1 MTNQELEA
9 QTKAFLEETT
19 HMQIIGN
26 PENLKT
32 KTALQ
37 TDSVRSQL
45 SKAVLVSR
53 VGDLLRQARLE
64 RGLTGEQAG
73 ALAGVKRARV
83 SQMETD
89 GDVLQL
95 QTLVEYA
102 HSLDFEV
109 QLSLIPKNGGTVLTR
124 ELKQ

>member
-1 MTNQELEA
+1 MKNQELEA

-26 PENLKT
+26 PENLKAKAT
-32 KTALQ
+32 LH
-37 TDSVRSQL
+37 TDSIREEL
-45 SKAVLVSR
+45 TKGVLVSR
-53 VGDLLRQARLE
+53 VGELLRQARLE

-73 ALAGVKRARV
+73 ALVGVKRARI
-83 SQMETD
+83 SQMETS

-109 QLSLIPKNGGTVLTR
+109 QLSLIPKNGGSVLTR
-124 ELKQ
+124 ELV

>member
-1 MTNQELEA
+1 MNQEIEV
-9 QTKAFLEETT
+9 QTKAFLEETS

-26 PENLKT
+26 PKNLK
-32 KTALQ
+32 KKVALQ
-37 TDSVRSQL
+37 TDSIRHEL
-45 SKAVLVSR
+45 SKAILVSR

-73 ALAGVKRARV
+73 ALAGVKRARI
-83 SQMETD
+83 SQMETS

-95 QTLVEYA
+95 QTLVDYA
-102 HSLDFEV
+102 HSLNFEV

-124 ELKQ
+124 ELV

>member
-9 QTKAFLEETT
+9 QTKAFLEFTS

-32 KTALQ
+32 KTPLR
-37 TDSVRSQL
+37 TDAIRSEL
-45 SKAVLVSR
+45 GKAVLVSR
-53 VGDLLRQARLE
+53 VGELLKQARLE

-83 SQMETD
+83 SQMEWKLQVMFYNCKPLWNMHTLW
-89 GDVLQL
+89 VLKCSYL
-95 QTLVEYA
+95 
-102 HSLDFEV
+102 
-109 QLSLIPKNGGTVLTR
+109 
-124 ELKQ
+124 

>member
-1 MTNQELEA
+1 MNNQELEA
-9 QTKAFLEETT
+9 QTKAFLEETS

-26 PENLKT
+26 PENLK
-32 KTALQ
+32 KKVVLQ
-37 TDSVRSQL
+37 TDSIRSEV

-83 SQMETD
+83 SQMETS

-95 QTLVEYA
+95 QTLVDYA

-109 QLSLIPKNGGTVLTR
+109 QLSLIPKNGGAVLTR
-124 ELKQ
+124 ELV

>member
-1 MTNQELEA
+1 MNQELEA
-9 QTKAFLEETT
+9 QTKAFLEETS

-26 PENLKT
+26 PENLK
-32 KTALQ
+32 KKLGVQ
-37 TDSVRSQL
+37 TDSIL
-45 SKAVLVSR
+45 SELNKAVLVSR

-73 ALAGVKRARV
+73 TLVGVKRARI
-83 SQMETD
+83 SQMETS

-95 QTLVEYA
+95 QTLVDYA

-124 ELKQ
+124 ELV

>member
-1 MTNQELEA
+1 MNNPELEA

-26 PENLKT
+26 PENLVAKEP
-32 KTALQ
+32 LQ
-37 TDSVRSQL
+37 ADSLRSEIG
-45 SKAVLVSR
+45 KAVLVSR

-73 ALAGVKRARV
+73 ELAGVKRARV
-83 SQMETD
+83 SQMETS

-95 QTLVEYA
+95 QTLVAYA
-102 HSLDFEV
+102 HALNFEV
-109 QLSLIPKNGGTVLTR
+109 QLSLIPKNGGPVLTR
-124 ELKQ
+124 ELV